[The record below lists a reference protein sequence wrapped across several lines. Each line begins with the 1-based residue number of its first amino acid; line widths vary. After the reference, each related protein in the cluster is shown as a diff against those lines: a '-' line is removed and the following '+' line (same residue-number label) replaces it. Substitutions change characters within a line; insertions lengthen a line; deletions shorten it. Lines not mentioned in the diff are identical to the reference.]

1 DLEAECALHFGRLPR
16 PRGQRVVQ
24 YFFRELPRHRLE
36 PLRATHAER
45 EYRILKR
52 VSFLLVFV
60 REARA
65 FDRRELWVR
74 QPGRVVEVQQLALV
88 ARGEDAQGVLEVLV
102 LAKTL
107 QIVRAVDLTEDPGLH
122 NLCRTE
128 VQVVRIFVL
137 GGAVEKQTEL
147 DRGRLLPG

>member
-1 DLEAECALHFGRLPR
+1 
-16 PRGQRVVQ
+16 
-24 YFFRELPRHRLE
+24 
-36 PLRATHAER
+36 
-45 EYRILKR
+45 
-52 VSFLLVFV
+52 
-60 REARA
+60 EARA

-88 ARGEDAQGVLEVLV
+88 AQGEDAQGVLEVLV

-107 QIVRAVDLTEDPGLH
+107 QIVCAVDLTEDPGLH

-147 DRGRLLPG
+147 DRGRLLPGQNQRRGCQADDGNRNGPGNGQQNHLAVDRKDVDQWLQRDCSVV